1 MSKQD
6 RNFEFGVKI
15 AASVLGVD
23 HRDVIQDRARE
34 EVFQS
39 EEGYPYQR
47 ELCKIASA
55 AFRSCGDMTS
65 APSILFYNLANA
77 EEWSPGYSRFSDSV
91 RRALGKQANILP
103 AAAVLHDKMGGG
115 VLKTLTAGGALG
127 GAALGSLAFILS
139 RNARQ
144 SSAENEALLEKVRAY
159 KKLKRD
165 IEEDMADNKVMS
177 LEGEVH

>member
-6 RNFEFGVKI
+6 KNFEFGVKI
-15 AASVLGVD
+15 AAAVMGID
-23 HRDVIQDRARE
+23 PRDVVQDRARE

-39 EEGYPYQR
+39 AEGYPYQK

-65 APSILFYNLANA
+65 APSILFYNLANTDD
-77 EEWSPGYSRFSDSV
+77 WQPGYSRFSDSV
-91 RRALGKQANILP
+91 RRALSKQANILP
-103 AAAVLHDKMGGG
+103 AAAVVHDKMGGG
-115 VLKTLTAGGALG
+115 ILKTLTAGGALG

-144 SSAENEALLEKVRAY
+144 TSAENEALLEKVKAY

-165 IEEDMADNKVMS
+165 IEEDMAENQVMS
-177 LEGEVH
+177 LEGGE